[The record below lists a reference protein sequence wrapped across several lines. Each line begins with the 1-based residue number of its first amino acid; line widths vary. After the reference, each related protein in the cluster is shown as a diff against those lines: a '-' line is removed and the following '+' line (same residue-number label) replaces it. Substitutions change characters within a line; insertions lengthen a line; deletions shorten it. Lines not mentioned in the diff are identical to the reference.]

1 MKGQIKK
8 HSVFESISNVVV
20 GYLIALAS
28 QLIIFPFF
36 NIYIPLSSNLL
47 IGFWF
52 TLISLAR
59 SYILRR
65 VYNELMIKHG
75 KT

>member
-1 MKGQIKK
+1 MKGQTKK

-20 GYLIALAS
+20 GYLIALMS

-36 NIYIPLSSNLL
+36 NIHIPLSSNLL

-59 SYILRR
+59 SYVLRR
-65 VYNELMIKHG
+65 VYNTLMIKHG

>member
-1 MKGQIKK
+1 MKGQTKK

-20 GYLIALAS
+20 GYLIALMS

-36 NIYIPLSSNLL
+36 NIHIPLSSNLL

-59 SYILRR
+59 SYVLRR
-65 VYNELMIKHG
+65 VYNKLMIKHG